1 MLLGR
6 HTRSVFFEALPALT
20 SCLAIMHI
28 FRSKFAGPSLDICY
42 TTRYGAFGHRFPCS
56 SAVCFQAFTL
66 RHSLLRQR
74 RKTCG
79 LISRCTEQDTALQ
92 PSVGR
97 GWWESLHPELPLLER
112 RGEGMWAQC
121 RRDREA
127 LLL

>member
-66 RHSLLRQR
+66 RHSLLRQH

-79 LISRCTEQDTALQ
+79 LISPCTEQDTALQ

-97 GWWESLHPELPLLER
+97 GAVGEPGSRVTAAGEER
-112 RGEGMWAQC
+112 GGHVGTVQERP
-121 RRDREA
+121 
-127 LLL
+127 